1 MKKETTGKAETSS
14 RGREAITEISI
25 GKIPRQEM
33 TPREDAPEITEMRGV
48 EVSSVHPKR
57 E

>member
-1 MKKETTGKAETSS
+1 MKKETTGKVETSS

-48 EVSSVHPKR
+48 EASSVHPKR